1 LRGDILTPEL
11 IDLMKAAG
19 TFKTSIAIESGT
31 KRMQKYMRKN
41 LKFENAKRS
50 IKWLTDRRI
59 LTHAFFLVG
68 FPTETEEEIQ
78 ATIEF
83 SKEITAHTASF
94 FIVNPF
100 KGTELADIVEKRGGK
115 ATQDYRVSGYFDP
128 EAANLGISEVAPDKL
143 REMVARATR
152 DFYLKK
158 PGRLFRILRDI
169 PRKSQIPFLAFLWA
183 NRAFMPK
190 AIKFERGLSQSY
202 ATMLSTFQKGGWHPD
217 PALNKQHSKTAKK
230 GSQAGYLARLRRS
243 FLFGQ

>member
-1 LRGDILTPEL
+1 
-11 IDLMKAAG
+11 
-19 TFKTSIAIESGT
+19 
-31 KRMQKYMRKN
+31 MRKN

-143 REMVARATR
+143 REPRWLLRMLTPGSVYFFRELTGLFMNER
-152 DFYLKK
+152 SNYLNLSDGGHVENLALYELLRRRCKFIIAIETGESGVPESRTSGK
-158 PGRLFRILRDI
+158 IPPPPMSSSVLPMKPPGR
-169 PRKSQIPFLAFLWA
+169 
-183 NRAFMPK
+183 
-190 AIKFERGLSQSY
+190 
-202 ATMLSTFQKGGWHPD
+202 
-217 PALNKQHSKTAKK
+217 
-230 GSQAGYLARLRRS
+230 
-243 FLFGQ
+243 